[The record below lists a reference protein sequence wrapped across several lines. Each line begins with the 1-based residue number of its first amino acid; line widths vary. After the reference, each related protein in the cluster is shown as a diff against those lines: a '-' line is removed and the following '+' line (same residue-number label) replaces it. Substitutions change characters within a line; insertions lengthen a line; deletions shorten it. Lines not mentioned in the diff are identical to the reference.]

1 MTKTV
6 SINQTVLDFLDYY
19 TSAERKLDYAVLL
32 DGPWGTGK
40 THLVRAFLE
49 AHKARGGKHLYVS
62 LYGMTSTN
70 QIEDEFYRLLHPMLS
85 SKGMRMAGTIIRGA
99 AKGLLKIDFGGKSA
113 SESVTLAVPEI
124 NFADYL
130 GGPGEHLLVFD
141 DLERCAMPVSDLL
154 GYINAFVEQDGMKVI
169 LIGNESEV
177 IKGDKCFPLIK
188 EKLIGQTLRV
198 RSDVAA
204 AYPDFLRQIAEGKV
218 RGLLAAQREH
228 VLTIHAQSK
237 TNNLR
242 LLKQSMWDFERLSK
256 HISDEYWKNSKA
268 ILKLLQ
274 LTLAMSMEV
283 RAGRIRSEHLPK
295 LINAG
300 FSRYIRRQQNEAPGP
315 DEEFEQ
321 RYKDVP
327 LADAVFRA
335 DVLGRIIIEGLTDAG
350 LVETT
355 LRESRYF
362 AKPSDLPAWTRAWHG
377 FSSEDAAYEAAL
389 AEVVRQFEA
398 REEPNCA
405 ILYHMFGILLRA
417 SDIGALPKTRTEI
430 LTDGMTYVDEIARDE
445 RIVSSLEQSSEI
457 DGSRSFAGLGY
468 TEIQSSEFV
477 EFKRYYS
484 DAAKAAAVKSYG
496 RIARAVLERLEEE
509 PEEFVFDLSV
519 SNARAS
525 PYYETPI
532 LAELPPDEFVAKLL
546 LLPVARQITVF
557 GMFKS
562 RYESPTARQALA
574 PELPWLAEVR
584 GLLLEAM
591 KIARPMTRYRITAMI
606 KDDIDPFLIAEEPD
620 VQKEASSG
628 RKPVPD

>member
-268 ILKLLQ
+268 IRPYRWRCERAESDPSTSRNS
-274 LTLAMSMEV
+274 LTLA
-283 RAGRIRSEHLPK
+283 
-295 LINAG
+295 
-300 FSRYIRRQQNEAPGP
+300 FP
-315 DEEFEQ
+315 DI
-321 RYKDVP
+321 Y
-327 LADAVFRA
+327 
-335 DVLGRIIIEGLTDAG
+335 
-350 LVETT
+350 
-355 LRESRYF
+355 
-362 AKPSDLPAWTRAWHG
+362 
-377 FSSEDAAYEAAL
+377 
-389 AEVVRQFEA
+389 
-398 REEPNCA
+398 
-405 ILYHMFGILLRA
+405 
-417 SDIGALPKTRTEI
+417 
-430 LTDGMTYVDEIARDE
+430 
-445 RIVSSLEQSSEI
+445 
-457 DGSRSFAGLGY
+457 DGSRTRLPAL
-468 TEIQSSEFV
+468 TRSSSSAIRMCRSLTRCSERMCSA
-477 EFKRYYS
+477 ES
-484 DAAKAAAVKSYG
+484 SS
-496 RIARAVLERLEEE
+496 RA
-509 PEEFVFDLSV
+509 
-519 SNARAS
+519 
-525 PYYETPI
+525 
-532 LAELPPDEFVAKLL
+532 
-546 LLPVARQITVF
+546 
-557 GMFKS
+557 
-562 RYESPTARQALA
+562 
-574 PELPWLAEVR
+574 
-584 GLLLEAM
+584 
-591 KIARPMTRYRITAMI
+591 
-606 KDDIDPFLIAEEPD
+606 
-620 VQKEASSG
+620 
-628 RKPVPD
+628 